1 MYSSNITG
9 KIWEN
14 EWGRKVLYNHG
25 TCHSKGVMILLNPKL
40 DCQIDEEVRDKN
52 GRFLGARITL
62 DDVQIVLAN
71 VYAPNDTTH
80 QVLFLKVPLKRNF
93 CM

>member
-1 MYSSNITG
+1 
-9 KIWEN
+9 
-14 EWGRKVLYNHG
+14 
-25 TCHSKGVMILLNPKL
+25 MILLNPKL

-52 GRFLGARITL
+52 GRFFGARITL

-80 QVLFLKVPLKRNF
+80 QVLFLKEI
-93 CM
+93 